1 MGTFYLNTMI
11 RIPTKTHGSHPESI
25 PEKEPLAG
33 DDYVKY
39 ENTNNTAVTILPAQ
53 TKGSKSTKIVCSI
66 LVGCL
71 LVMSIVGT
79 VVYFTVIKD
88 KHQDNPA
95 ANTTVAWTT
104 TTTSTT
110 TTTTTAATTPSPW
123 TSWSDCSAECSSSMN
138 PNNLKCP
145 TKRRY
150 RTKQG
155 KRETETTDCNC
166 VQCPFR
172 YGTQWYYD
180 GCRGSHDCRKD
191 TARYCQM
198 VTPSGRVLHDSRIE
212 NYYDKGLYKCQGPWK
227 DTSYSHWH
235 RDCGSHCSN
244 SCKHLAIGCPGGK
257 FLGIFG

>member
-88 KHQDNPA
+88 KYQDNPA
-95 ANTTVAWTT
+95 TNTTVAWTT

-123 TSWSDCSAECSSSMN
+123 TSWSRCSEECSSSLN
-138 PNNLKCP
+138 PNDLKCP

-155 KRETETTDCNC
+155 RTEIDTTDCNC

-172 YGTQWYYD
+172 YGTQWYTD
-180 GCRGSHDCRKD
+180 GCGGSHNCAKIS
-191 TARYCQM
+191 ARYCQM
-198 VTPSGRVLHDSRIE
+198 VTPSGRVVHDSRTE
-212 NYYDKGLYKCQGPWK
+212 KYYDKGLYKCQGPWK
-227 DTSYSHWH
+227 DTSYSHWN
-235 RDCGSHCSN
+235 RYCGRNCPG
-244 SCKHLAIGCPGGK
+244 SCKHFSIGCP
-257 FLGIFG
+257 

>member
-1 MGTFYLNTMI
+1 M
-11 RIPTKTHGSHPESI
+11 I

-33 DDYVKY
+33 DDYVTY
-39 ENTNNTAVTILPAQ
+39 ENTNNTAVTILPAGWQPAQ
-53 TKGSKSTKIVCSI
+53 TKGSKSTKIICSVF
-66 LVGCL
+66 VGCL
-71 LVMSIVGT
+71 LVLSIVGT

-95 ANTTVAWTT
+95 TNTTVAWTT
-104 TTTSTT
+104 TTT

-123 TSWSDCSAECSSSMN
+123 SNWSRCSEECSSSMN
-138 PNNLKCP
+138 PNDLKCP

-155 KRETETTDCNC
+155 RREIDTTDCNC

-172 YGTQWYYD
+172 YGTQWYFD

-198 VTPSGRVLHDSRIE
+198 VTPSGRVLHDSRTE
-212 NYYDKGLYKCQGPWK
+212 NYYDKDLYKCQGPWK
-227 DTSYSHWH
+227 DMSYSHWNNY
-235 RDCGSHCSN
+235 CGRNCSTWRY
-244 SCKHLAIGCPGGK
+244 HLAIGCPGKIHRIHIGT
-257 FLGIFG
+257 GTAEEIV